1 MKTIQHV
8 RLGALVLAATLLL
21 VVGLYMVGQQR
32 NMFGK
37 NTTLFA
43 LFHDVDGLMPG
54 NNVRFN
60 GYSLG
65 RVLHIEPFNDSLVK
79 VVFSVDNE
87 WLKFISINA
96 QASLSTDGLLGNKIL
111 EIEPGSPYARAIA
124 EGDTLHVRR
133 QPDVDMAMR
142 TLNETNNNL
151 LAVSEDLKSI
161 AGRLS
166 ADNTLW
172 QMLSDT
178 SLSPLLQSA
187 VVNLEVT
194 SARSARITGDLR
206 DLVSNIKDGKGSV
219 GAILTDTSLFASIQH
234 TVVRVESIS
243 DTLAMVSGNFKV
255 LTDYLVKGKGNVA
268 TFISDTLF
276 VDHLNAAVQEFRGA
290 AATANE
296 TMQLLKQ
303 SRILKRYYRR
313 REKG

>member
-37 NTTLFA
+37 NTTLYA

-124 EGDTLHVRR
+124 EGDTLRVRR

-151 LAVSEDLKSI
+151 LAVTEDIKSI

-219 GAILTDTSLFASIQH
+219 GAILTDTSLFASIHH
-234 TVVRVESIS
+234 TVVRVEKIS
-243 DTLAMVSGNFKV
+243 DTLALVLGNFESFSNS
-255 LTDYLVKGKGNVA
+255 LIQGDGNVA
-268 TFISDTLF
+268 TFVSDTLF
-276 VDHLNAAVQEFRGA
+276 VENLNKAVQEIYGA
-290 AATANE
+290 ASSANE
-296 TMQLLKQ
+296 TMTLLKQ
-303 SRILKRYYRR
+303 SKMLKRYFKRQSKR
-313 REKG
+313 